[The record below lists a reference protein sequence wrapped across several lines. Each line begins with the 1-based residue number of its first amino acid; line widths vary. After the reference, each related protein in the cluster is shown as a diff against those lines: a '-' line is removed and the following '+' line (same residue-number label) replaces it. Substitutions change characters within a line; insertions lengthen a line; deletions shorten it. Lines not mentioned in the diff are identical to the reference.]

1 MTLALVIITG
11 LVVLGCAFLTWTLL
25 ASGSWAD
32 EAHEAEQLRRLA
44 QERARHEMHDRLQ
57 RLLRESRGRR

>member
-1 MTLALVIITG
+1 MTLTLVIITG

-32 EAHEAEQLRRLA
+32 EVQEAETLRRLA
-44 QERARHEMHDRLQ
+44 QERARNEMHDRLQ
-57 RLLRESRGRR
+57 RLMRESRGRK